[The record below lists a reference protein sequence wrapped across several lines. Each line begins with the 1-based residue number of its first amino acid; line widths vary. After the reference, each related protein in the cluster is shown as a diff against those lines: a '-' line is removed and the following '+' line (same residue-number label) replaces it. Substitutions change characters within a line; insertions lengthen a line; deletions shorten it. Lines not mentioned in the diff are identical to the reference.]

1 LALPGPT
8 PHKAHRNKKT
18 LPDSRQKWLCA
29 WQQTNKIQEQQLA
42 TAGLTVDEQKAVEE
56 FQQAVVA
63 PSMNNLVILDFWAE
77 WCGPCKALTPVLEK
91 VAATYADKGVK
102 LAKINVDENK
112 FIAAQ
117 FQVQSIP
124 TVYAIFQGKPVAD
137 LTSART
143 ESQLG
148 QILDQLLEKLPIGA
162 DGAEP
167 KQDIA
172 PLLAMGEDVLA
183 QGDGERAAG
192 IFAQIA
198 DMAPDNAEAV
208 GGLVRALVLADH
220 LPEAEAALAG
230 VPEAMASDP
239 AIERAGSALALAKD
253 KPDDG
258 ETEALRAA
266 VAADPKNHQARFDLA
281 SALIASGD
289 HDGAAEHLLTIIA
302 ANKDWNDGAARAKLL
317 SLFEVVG
324 LEDEWVSATR
334 RKLSAIL
341 FG

>member
-1 LALPGPT
+1 M
-8 PHKAHRNKKT
+8 
-18 LPDSRQKWLCA
+18 
-29 WQQTNKIQEQQLA
+29 A

-63 PSMNNLVILDFWAE
+63 PSMNKLVILDFWAE

-91 VAATYADKGVK
+91 VAASYADKGVM
-102 LAKINVDENK
+102 LAKVNVDENK
-112 FIAAQ
+112 FIASQ

-148 QILDQLLEKLPIGA
+148 QILDQLLEQLPVGA
-162 DGAEP
+162 GNGEEP
-167 KQDIA
+167 KQDIV
-172 PLLAMGEDVLA
+172 PLLAMGEDVLG

-208 GGLVRALVLADH
+208 GGLIRALVLADH

-230 VPEAMASDP
+230 IPDAMTSDP
-239 AIERAGSALALAKD
+239 AIERASSALALAKD

-258 ETEALRAA
+258 EADALKAA
-266 VAADPKNHQARFDLA
+266 VAANPKDHQARFDLA
-281 SALIASGD
+281 SAMIASGD
-289 HDGAAEHLLTIIA
+289 HDGAADHLLSIIEA
-302 ANKDWNDGAARAKLL
+302 DKDWNDGAARAKLL

>member
-1 LALPGPT
+1 M
-8 PHKAHRNKKT
+8 
-18 LPDSRQKWLCA
+18 
-29 WQQTNKIQEQQLA
+29 
-42 TAGLTVDEQKAVEE
+42 DEQKAVEE

-63 PSMNNLVILDFWAE
+63 PSMNKLVILDFWAE

-91 VAATYADKGVK
+91 VAASYADKGVM
-102 LAKINVDENK
+102 LAKVNVDENK
-112 FIAAQ
+112 FIASQ

-148 QILDQLLEKLPIGA
+148 QILDQLLEQLPVGA
-162 DGAEP
+162 GNGEEP
-167 KQDIA
+167 KQDIV
-172 PLLAMGEDVLA
+172 PLLAMGEEVLG

-208 GGLVRALVLADH
+208 GGLIRALVLAEH

-230 VPEAMASDP
+230 IPDAMTSDP
-239 AIERAGSALALAKD
+239 AIERASSALALAKD

-258 ETEALRAA
+258 EADALQAA
-266 VAADPKNHQARFDLA
+266 VAANPKDHQARFDLA
-281 SALIASGD
+281 SAMIASGD
-289 HDGAAEHLLTIIA
+289 HDGAADHLLSIIEA
-302 ANKDWNDGAARAKLL
+302 DKDWNDGAARAKLL